1 VSKFDGMTV
10 NERLFEAGIIS
21 KWDDAVTKGDR
32 SRMIELLNKVG
43 LKDQSAQIVDAVL
56 TNPAAYGF

>member
-1 VSKFDGMTV
+1 MSKFDGMTV